1 MPELMLLSNSFSP
14 GLGALEHA
22 MDALA
27 AFFAGARRVLFIPY
41 AASDTDGYAEATR
54 EILARLGVRVAGAH
68 RAASPLAALD
78 QADAVFV
85 GGGNAFRLLRAV
97 RPAGLVP
104 PPARWP
110 KLSQWSTL
118 T

>member
-22 MDALA
+22 TDALA
-27 AFFAGARRVLFIPY
+27 AFFAGARQVLFIPY
-41 AASDTDGYAEATR
+41 AASDPDGYAEATR
-54 EILARLGVRVAGAH
+54 EILGRLGLEVTAAH

-97 RPAGLVP
+97 RRSGC
-104 PPARWP
+104 WP
-110 KLSQWSTL
+110 R
-118 T
+118 